1 MLYGETGVVRDGT
14 VAVRTA
20 VQEEA
25 APRRWGEGEVWSLPW
40 RKSQHG
46 SLCAGVIEK

>member
-1 MLYGETGVVRDGT
+1 MLYKETGVVRDGT

-25 APRRWGEGEVWSLPW
+25 ALRRWGEGEVRSLPW
-40 RKSQHG
+40 RKSLHG
-46 SLCAGVIEK
+46 FLCAGVLEK